1 MDTTTIR
8 PLPSHTDLRMMEIEA
23 ADLATQLG
31 TDEPEARQTLAREYG
46 FYDWGILVN
55 FIEGLQQPESLASY
69 FETAVDAIVGGDEP
83 LLRRMLAGRPELV
96 RTRSMRIHG
105 ATLLHYTAA
114 NGIENFR
121 QRTPLGIVPIVRLL
135 LAAGAEVDAA
145 LIEGGGGTT
154 LGLAATSVHPAR
166 AGVQLRLMELLL
178 DAGAAVDGPPGG
190 WQPMMAALANAR
202 PEAAALLADRG
213 AYMTIVAAAGLGR
226 ETAVRSFFNTA
237 GEYMPTREKVWH
249 VPEDPKGQLA
259 RAFMYACIYGHTA
272 IAAFLTEKGVDPGVQ
287 DYDSYTGLHW
297 AAHGGHVDT
306 VQFLLERK
314 VPLELKNC
322 HDGTVMGQLLWS
334 ASNNAGGW
342 GGNKPDADYPTIAKL
357 LITAGAVVEPGT
369 LAWWRGVKDIDPGA
383 HARMEEV
390 LRRHAA
396 ARRPTIT
403 SAVSRRLVV
412 KDVDRSIIFF
422 VEILDFAVD
431 TDGDAPS
438 VIYGPARVLFHTSM
452 ETTDSTGPLRSAGSA
467 MVFFEV
473 NDLAAFWDKLYARG
487 AQPTAPEEINWIK
500 YTMFEVRDPDGHRLW
515 FGESYHYP
523 PVDLHTP
530 PGKGQ
535 LRQIMPAFPCA
546 DVGRAVSYYKDVL
559 GFSVNYQ
566 QHDLGVMDRDTV
578 RLLLVAR
585 REGDVS
591 TAACCVYIENA
602 DMLHTELSKKGALV
616 QDAPVSHPWGLR
628 EFKVL
633 DIDGNEISFAQTFE

>member
-1 MDTTTIR
+1 MDTTAIR
-8 PLPSHTDLRMMEIEA
+8 PLPLHADLSMMEIEA
-23 ADLATQLG
+23 TALATRLEVTG
-31 TDEPEARQTLAREYG
+31 SEARQTLAREYG
-46 FYDWGILVN
+46 FSTWDILMD
-55 FIEGLQQPESLASY
+55 FIEELQQPESLISY
-69 FETAVDAIVGGDEP
+69 FETAVDAIVSGDEP

-96 RTRSMRIHG
+96 RTRSQRIHG

-121 QRTPLGIVPIVRLL
+121 QRTPLNIVGITRLL
-135 LAAGAEVDAA
+135 LKVGAEVDAA
-145 LIEGGGGTT
+145 LTEGGGGTT

-166 AGVQLRLMELLL
+166 AGVQLQLMELLL

-202 PEAAALLADRG
+202 PDAAALLADRG

-226 ETAVRSFFNTA
+226 ETVVRSFFNTA

-249 VPEDPKGQLA
+249 VPEDPQGQLA
-259 RAFMYACIYGHTA
+259 RAFIYACIYGHTS
-272 IAAFLTEKGVDPGVQ
+272 IAGLLIEKGVNPGVQ
-287 DYDSYTGLHW
+287 DWNNYTGIHW

-306 VQFLLERK
+306 VKFLLEKK

-322 HDGTVMGQLLWS
+322 YAGTVLGQLLWS

-342 GGNKPDADYPTIAKL
+342 GGNMPDADYPTIAEL

-369 LAWWRGVKDIDPGA
+369 LAWWRGVKGIDAGA
-383 HARMEEV
+383 HARMDEV

-396 ARRPTIT
+396 GRRPVIT
-403 SAVSRRLVV
+403 SAVSRHLVV
-412 KDVDRSIIFF
+412 QDVARSIKFF
-422 VEILDFAVD
+422 VEVLDFAVD
-431 TDGDAPS
+431 TESDVPS
-438 VIYGPARVLFHTSM
+438 VVYGPARVLFHTNTEM
-452 ETTDSTGPLRSAGSA
+452 VDSTGPLRPAGSA
-467 MVFFEV
+467 IVFFEV
-473 NDLAAFWDKLYARG
+473 TDLDDFWDKFYARE
-487 AQPTAPEEINWIK
+487 AQPAAPEDINWIK

-515 FGESYHYP
+515 FGESYHNP

-546 DVGRAVSYYKDVL
+546 DVGQAVSYYKDVL

-566 QHDLGVMDRDTV
+566 QHDLGVMDRDEV

-585 REGDVS
+585 REGMLN
-591 TAACCVYIENA
+591 AGCCVYIENA
-602 DMLHTELSKKGALV
+602 DRLYEELLEKGALM
-616 QDAPVSHPWGLR
+616 QGEPVSHPWGLR
-628 EFKVL
+628 EFRVK
-633 DIDGNEISFAQTFE
+633 DPDGNEISFAQTFE